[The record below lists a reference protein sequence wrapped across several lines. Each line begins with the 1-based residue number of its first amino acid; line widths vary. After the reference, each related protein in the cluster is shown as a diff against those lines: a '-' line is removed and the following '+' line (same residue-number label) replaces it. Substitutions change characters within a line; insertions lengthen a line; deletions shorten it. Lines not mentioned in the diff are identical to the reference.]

1 MKKIVTVIA
10 IIIAFAANTF
20 AGDIKKLS
28 FAPEAKESLE
38 FDVFF
43 QWGFIWKKAGRATLS
58 LEPDYY
64 NGDKALL
71 MKLIGRTTP
80 AFDKVTRV
88 RDTLIAYTTPELK
101 PLYYSKIVHEGNYR
115 ATDKL
120 RYNYPKG
127 GDSNK
132 VNAHVQLYRKS
143 GLKHD
148 TIVTTKTPAFDM
160 LSIFYHLRS
169 LDMAKVVLDE
179 PFPATIISGR
189 HAVKISITYKKEER
203 YKSPSGKFYDC
214 YYFRIQF
221 YDEKGKLDKS
231 DLIEFWMSRD
241 SQRIPVQ
248 MAGKLKIGYLRAIIA
263 D

>member
-1 MKKIVTVIA
+1 MKRVVTTILLIIA
-10 IIIAFAANTF
+10 ITAPSFAV
-20 AGDIKKLS
+20 AGKQLS
-28 FAPEAKESLE
+28 FAPDAKESLN

-43 QWGFIWKKAGRATLS
+43 QWGFIWKKAGTATLS

-64 NGDKALL
+64 NGDRALHMNL
-71 MKLIGRTTP
+71 VGRTTP

-88 RDTLIAYTTPELK
+88 RDTLIAYTTPDLK
-101 PLYYSKIVHEGNYR
+101 PLYYSKAVHEGNYR

-120 RYNYPKG
+120 RYKYPKN
-127 GDSNK
+127 GDKSSLD
-132 VNAHVQLYRKS
+132 AHVQLFRKS

-148 TIVTTKTPAFDM
+148 TIIATKAPAFDM

-169 LDMAKVVLDE
+169 LDMSKVEIDD

-189 HAVKISITYKKEER
+189 HAVKISITYKKEDR

-221 YDEKGKLDKS
+221 YDEKGKIDKS